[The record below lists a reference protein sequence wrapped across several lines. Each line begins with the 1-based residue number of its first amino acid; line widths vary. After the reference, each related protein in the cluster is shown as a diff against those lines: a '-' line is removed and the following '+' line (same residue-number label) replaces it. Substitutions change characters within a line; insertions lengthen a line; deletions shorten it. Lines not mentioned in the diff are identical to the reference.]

1 MTKLLKNKT
10 AAVLVFAMI
19 VSVFTPIIAFAAT
32 INAKFDSS
40 TNTITGS
47 VYLTDEEYSALNGNT
62 ITIGVYHEDGTYST
76 VTATYSGKDGIFNFD
91 PITIT
96 ENTYLGYPNDS
107 SVITDLYKYTAPVY
121 GGGGGGYFPPADVV
135 NADGTVNRDALI
147 NLFNANA
154 DATIYSKS
162 DVVLLPADALIK
174 GKSLTIVLE
183 DGTSYTL
190 PIAALKLEE
199 LAKSLGV
206 ELKDLVIRVELK
218 KVTGDAADKIG
229 AAATAVGGK
238 QVAPAVDFKVVAVA
252 GDKEQAITTFGQY
265 VKRTIPLNEVA
276 ADTSG
281 LVGVLYNPATGELT
295 FVPATFATAN
305 DRTIATLQR
314 NGNSIYTVIQAKAVS
329 FADLAGNWAQ
339 KDVEAL
345 ASKLIVKGTSATKFE
360 PKRNIT
366 RAEFAAL
373 VVRAL
378 GLDVSGT
385 TSKFKDVSSDKWYAA
400 TIATAVNAGLITGYE
415 DGTFKPNANITRKEL
430 AAIVTRAIK
439 FAGKDVTLTDEQIS
453 AALANFKD
461 AGSLGWAKGEVAVAV
476 SEGIVN
482 GQTAT
487 TVAGNANANRAEAA
501 TMIARFLGDRKS
513 VV

>member
-47 VYLTDEEYSALNGNT
+47 VYLTDDEYNASNGNT

-96 ENTYLGYPNDS
+96 ENTYLGYPDDS
-107 SVITDLYKYTAPVY
+107 SVVTDLYNYTAPVY
-121 GGGGGGYFPPADVV
+121 GGGGYFPPANVI

-154 DATIYSKS
+154 DATIHSTS

-183 DGTSYTL
+183 DGTSITL

-276 ADTSG
+276 ADTSA
-281 LVGVLYNPATGELT
+281 LVGVLYNPVTGEFS
-295 FVPATFATAN
+295 FVPTTFATEN
-305 DRTIATLQR
+305 DKTMATLQR

-378 GLDVSGT
+378 GLEVSGT
-385 TSKFKDVSSDKWYAA
+385 TSKFKDVASDKWYAA

-430 AAIVTRAIK
+430 AAIVTRAIT

-501 TMIARFLGDRKS
+501 TMIARFLGNVGFVK
-513 VV
+513 